1 LVRHAAALFDFGEAG
16 VVLLCMSWLFV
27 LFAAAAG
34 ALNPFQNVNAELNK
48 HWQQPVW
55 AAAWVYLSG
64 FLGVMLLQAVVRQ
77 RWPGHDALMSAPWWA
92 WFGGLVSIVTT
103 MIGLMFAQKLGS
115 GIFTGISITASVLV
129 SILLDHMGWIG
140 FKQHPASPMRL
151 AGAGLMVLGVWL
163 VSRF

>member
-1 LVRHAAALFDFGEAG
+1 
-16 VVLLCMSWLFV
+16 MSWLFV

-48 HWQQPVW
+48 HWQQPLW
-55 AAAWVYLSG
+55 TAAWVYLSG
-64 FLGVMLLQAVVRQ
+64 LAGVLLVQAFVRQ
-77 RWPGHDALMSAPWWA
+77 PLPGHGAVAGAPWWA
-92 WFGGLVSIVTT
+92 WVGGSVSIVTT
-103 MIGLMFAQKLGS
+103 MIGLMYAQKLGS

-151 AGAGLMVLGVWL
+151 AGAGLMVVGVWL
-163 VSRF
+163 VMKF

>member
-1 LVRHAAALFDFGEAG
+1 
-16 VVLLCMSWLFV
+16 MSWLFV
-27 LFAAAAG
+27 LFAATAG

-48 HWQQPVW
+48 HLQQPVW

-64 FLGVMLLQAVVRQ
+64 FLGVMLLQAIVRQ
-77 RWPGHDALMSAPWWA
+77 AWPGQAITSAPWWA
-92 WFGGLVSIVTT
+92 WFGGLLSIVTT

-115 GIFTGISITASVLV
+115 GIFTGVSISASILV